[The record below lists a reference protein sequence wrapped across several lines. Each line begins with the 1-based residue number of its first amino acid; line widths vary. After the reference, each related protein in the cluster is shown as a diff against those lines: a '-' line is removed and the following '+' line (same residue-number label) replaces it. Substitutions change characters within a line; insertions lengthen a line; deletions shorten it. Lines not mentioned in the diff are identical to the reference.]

1 MEYYMNFNDD
11 AVVKVGDDGKR
22 YAKVWDGCNH
32 ITPTGEFLCTKDSKM
47 AYGGESFGY
56 FHILEPITKELYET
70 FGVTWG
76 FSESGKIVPIEE
88 TQEYK
93 NMMKERGQHDR

>member
-11 AVVKVGDDGKR
+11 AVIKVDDGGKR
-22 YAKVWDGCNH
+22 YAKVWDGSNH
-32 ITPTGEFLCTKDSKM
+32 ITPTDEFLCTKGSKM

-70 FGVTWG
+70 FGISWG
-76 FSESGKIVPIEE
+76 FGLSGDIVPIEE

-93 NMMKERGQHDR
+93 NMQRNRR

>member
-1 MEYYMNFNDD
+1 MEYYMNFNDN
-11 AVVKVGDDGKR
+11 AVVRVDDDGKR

-32 ITPTGEFLCTKDSKM
+32 ITPTDEFFCTKDSKT
-47 AYGGESFGY
+47 AYGGESYGY
-56 FHILEPITKELYET
+56 FHTLEPITKEQYET

-76 FSESGKIVPIEE
+76 FSERGNIVPIEE

-93 NMMKERGQHDR
+93 NIHKNKR